1 MDENTTLTDNR
12 ILVISL
18 KSVITDARDKVELTV
33 LNTSKI
39 SGYKLRVQRYFEN
52 WF

>member
-18 KSVITDARDKVELTV
+18 KSVITDATDKVELVV
-33 LNTSKI
+33 LNTSII

-52 WF
+52 

>member
-12 ILVISL
+12 IFVISL
-18 KSVITDARDKVELTV
+18 KSVITDATDKVELVV
-33 LNTSKI
+33 LNTSAI
-39 SGYKLRVQRYFEN
+39 SGYKQRLQRYFEN